1 MRETTV
7 ARTYAEAL
15 LEFAVEENDV
25 DRYSRR
31 LNEIA
36 DLIETQPEFRRF
48 LETPGV
54 QSAEKN
60 RVLQDVFKKLV
71 PDHFLKFL
79 FVVIEKRRQR
89 LLPAI
94 ADEFALLV
102 DEHFGRMRVQVTV
115 ASELESTLQKRLKKR
130 LDEMLG
136 KDALPHYSIDPR
148 IIGGAIFRIGDR
160 VMDGSMRRRLQLL
173 RRRLLKADASG

>member
-15 LEFAVEENDV
+15 LEFAVEEKEV
-25 DRYSRR
+25 ERYSRR

-36 DLIETQPEFRRF
+36 DLIATEPEFRRF

-54 QSAEKN
+54 QSKQKN
-60 RVLQDVFKKLV
+60 RVLQDIFKKLV

-102 DEHFGRMRVQVTV
+102 DEHFGRMRVHVTV
-115 ASELESTLQKRLKKR
+115 ASEPESRLRKRIKMR
-130 LDEMLG
+130 LDELLG
-136 KDALPHYSIDPR
+136 KEALPHYRIDPR

-173 RRRLLKADASG
+173 RRRLLRGNASG